1 MKVFYI
7 IVTLLWHSP
16 APSNDPSFQITHLNG
31 KPLFFTSKEACL
43 KHVSENRKYIRMFVD
58 SYYEG
63 KATSNNVVCDSF
75 EFTPVSLGKGKYER
89 HI

>member
-7 IVTLLWHSP
+7 LVSLLWNLP
-16 APSNDPSFQITHLNG
+16 APSNEPSFQITHLNG

-43 KHVSENRKYIRMFVD
+43 KHVGKNRRYIKMFVD

-63 KATSNNVVCDSF
+63 KAVSNRIACDSF
-75 EFTPVSLGKGKYER
+75 EFTPVSLSEEKHER
-89 HI
+89 QI